1 MVIYWPIVS
10 PHTTRQ
16 MHTFAI
22 VFGFAEPKHQSPFSA
37 TREPIGDESRVRHAL
52 HHYQIGEK
60 RERER
65 IEKRER
71 RAMTSLGVCM
81 STSILSGRMDQ
92 LIRFCCLHM

>member
-1 MVIYWPIVS
+1 MGLMVIYWPIVS
-10 PHTTRQ
+10 PHTTHQ

-60 RERER
+60 REREDR
-65 IEKRER
+65 KEGKACNDEF
-71 RAMTSLGVCM
+71 G
-81 STSILSGRMDQ
+81 
-92 LIRFCCLHM
+92 CLHVDIYS